1 MNSPEAVYS
10 ACQCCTAKWFGPR
23 ELGFCPRGGADEVLH
38 ALAVPSWT
46 GQTNQRFQA
55 QPKEIDAQNSR
66 TERSTLLTRP
76 EEVSM
81 KLIERERVDGTQ
93 VTIGRRIHYEN
104 GRQRTG
110 RRYAAEYRDD
120 EGEQVCETLRTSN
133 KSQAR
138 RLAVEIQQRLDNG
151 MDKAPETTITV
162 DDLADRYFDAVK
174 TKDVAPKT
182 EWKYRADLAKLKE
195 FSKEVGITLAR
206 RFSADDLFRF
216 RQWLIKK
223 DYAAKTVEAV
233 LVLTKQVFKWG
244 WRQTILR
251 DYRLAAVSLP
261 KAKAKP
267 QPCFT
272 TAQVESLI
280 GVAEAEE
287 KTAFAMMGY
296 AGLRIGEVEQ
306 LRWEDIRHRD
316 GKPAMLHIRRGG
328 SAGTTKDKGERFVP
342 IHPRI
347 AELLAESRK
356 SGRVFEGISERVLL
370 ARLKDLCETCKFEKP
385 REFKLHSFRHHFASL
400 CANHGVA
407 HRKALA
413 WLGHS
418 SSDMLDL
425 YYHLHDDDS
434 QQAMLALAGGNGTVI
449 NRDPGAEKRKESGE
463 NAREINETDLSS
475 EGSLRAVGQST
486 IEKLLQLREFQELV
500 NCLGNET
507 EREGFEPPQQLPADR
522 ISNAAP
528 SATRTPLQGSG
539 NPSKAASLPQVRV
552 PVAPAIG
559 SNRPQ
564 GYDGQPATDR
574 ARTSASHTPV
584 GLSTP

>member
-10 ACQCCTAKWFGPR
+10 ACQCCTAKWFAAHK
-23 ELGFCPRGGADEVLH
+23 LCYCPRCGSDEVLH
-38 ALAVPSWT
+38 TLAVPPWT
-46 GQTNQRFQA
+46 RQANQRCQA
-55 QPKEIDAQNSR
+55 QPKEIDAKNSR

-76 EEVSM
+76 EEASM

-120 EGEQVCETLRTSN
+120 EGQQVCETLRTSN

-138 RLAVEIQQRLDNG
+138 RLALEIQQRLDNG
-151 MDKAPETTITV
+151 IDKAPETTITV
-162 DDLADRYFDAVK
+162 DELADRYFDAVK

-182 EWKYRADLAKLKE
+182 EWKYKADLAKLKE
-195 FSKEVGITLAR
+195 FCKEVGIILAR

-223 DYAAKTVEAV
+223 DYAAKTVEAA

-272 TAQVESLI
+272 TVQVESLI
-280 GVAEAEE
+280 SAAEAEE

-316 GKPAMLHIRRGG
+316 EKPTMLHIRRGG
-328 SAGTTKDKGERFVP
+328 SAGTTKDKDERFVP

-347 AELLAESRK
+347 AELLCESKK
-356 SGRVFEGISERVLL
+356 SGRVFQDISERMLL
-370 ARLKDLCETCKFEKP
+370 ARLKDLCKTCKFEKP
-385 REFKLHSFRHHFASL
+385 DEFKLHSFRHHFASL

-418 SSDMLDL
+418 SSEMLDL

-434 QQAMLALAGGNGTVI
+434 QQAMLALAGGNGTRI
-449 NRDPGAEKRKESGE
+449 NRDAGALNSEKSERNDKIDS
-463 NAREINETDLSS
+463 DF

-486 IEKLLQLREFQELV
+486 IEKLSQVREFQELV
-500 NCLGNET
+500 NCLEKES
-507 EREGFEPPQQLPADR
+507 EREGFEPP
-522 ISNAAP
+522 
-528 SATRTPLQGSG
+528 
-539 NPSKAASLPQVRV
+539 
-552 PVAPAIG
+552 
-559 SNRPQ
+559 
-564 GYDGQPATDR
+564 
-574 ARTSASHTPV
+574 
-584 GLSTP
+584 